1 MCWILKK
8 MNGKVKARNYAAI
21 QIFEKERGKVGERKD
36 VSWRVS
42 GP

>member
-1 MCWILKK
+1 

-21 QIFEKERGKVGERKD
+21 QIFKKERDKVGERKN
-36 VSWRVS
+36 VLWRVS